1 MSSDVAIMLVVASL
15 TALAAWPASWPTRI
29 RVGFAAISVALLA
42 VAGVMVTADVLDGWS
57 TTETVV
63 VLAGALALAGG
74 GPVTL
79 AIFSLVDRESDEGD
93 DGIAAAG
100 EVLRGGA
107 WIGALERAATFATL
121 TAGWPEGVAIV
132 LALKGLARYPE
143 LRADGSAGRHAVAER
158 FIIGTFSSLLWAA
171 GCALVALAALGG

>member
-1 MSSDVAIMLVVASL
+1 MSSDVAIMLLVASL
-15 TALAAWPASWPTRI
+15 TSLAAWPWSWPTRI
-29 RVGFAAISVALLA
+29 RIAFAAVSVALLA
-42 VAGVMVTADVLDGWS
+42 VAAVMLTVDVLDGWS

-79 AIFSLVDRESDEGD
+79 AVFSLVDQESG
-93 DGIAAAG
+93 DGITAAG

-158 FIIGTFSSLLWAA
+158 FIIGTFTSLLWAA
-171 GCALVALAALGG
+171 G